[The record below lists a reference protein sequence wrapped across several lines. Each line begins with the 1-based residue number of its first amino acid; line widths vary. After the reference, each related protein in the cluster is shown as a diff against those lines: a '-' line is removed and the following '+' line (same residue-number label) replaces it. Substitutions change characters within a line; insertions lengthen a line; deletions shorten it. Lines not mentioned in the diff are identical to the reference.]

1 MWFTNPDLNT
11 LYLDIYKKRK
21 KMSFYRQYRPGK
33 FAFLTV
39 RYQRTTRY
47 YQITPNWFPSET
59 STSFVHFWRQLSPVH
74 CPELS
79 TAYDIPPIV
88 ENFIFRVRTI
98 SEFVH
103 SGFLWVPDRNEFYSS
118 RRQWKKKNLFL
129 LTTRVQ
135 FGNFKFLSAWEVWFF
150 IFWRGSPNFSKDL
163 LWNSPKR
170 NSERKTNASRSR
182 SLVGFFRFGIFR
194 TIFRLTGWNR
204 CGY

>member
-1 MWFTNPDLNT
+1 MRAVLLAWAQIVSRPIRCVAVRVDRHAVQFTRNPVAVPSRRLSKTMWFTNPDLNT

-79 TAYDIPPIV
+79 TAYGIPPIV

-118 RRQWKKKNLFL
+118 RRQWKKKKPLFINNAR
-129 LTTRVQ
+129 T
-135 FGNFKFLSAWEVWFF
+135 VWTF
-150 IFWRGSPNFSKDL
+150 
-163 LWNSPKR
+163 
-170 NSERKTNASRSR
+170 
-182 SLVGFFRFGIFR
+182 
-194 TIFRLTGWNR
+194 
-204 CGY
+204 